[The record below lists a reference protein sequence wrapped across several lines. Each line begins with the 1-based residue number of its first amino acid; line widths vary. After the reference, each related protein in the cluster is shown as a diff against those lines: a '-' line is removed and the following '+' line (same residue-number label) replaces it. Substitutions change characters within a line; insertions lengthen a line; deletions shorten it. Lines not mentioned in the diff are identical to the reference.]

1 MDMVHTKRQGLFER
15 MRMNIRRATKA
26 IFPAPVREYRMLSE
40 SDYFRL
46 QAILSKGFKEIGST
60 EARHARRMRQ
70 LLKRGF
76 LFACKRIPYS
86 VVTMNS
92 QVQLRSLRGTRFAV
106 TLVYPQDADRKQK
119 KLSVL
124 SPLGMS
130 LLGRTAGQSLSRNLI
145 IEKILYQP
153 EIAGDFHL

>member
-1 MDMVHTKRQGLFER
+1 MVQTKRQGLFER
-15 MRMNIRRATKA
+15 VYTTVRHATRTM
-26 IFPAPVREYRMLSE
+26 FPAPVREYRMLSE

-46 QAILSKGFKEIGST
+46 QSILSKGFKETGIS

-86 VVTMNS
+86 VVTMNT
-92 QVQLRSLRGTRFAV
+92 QVQLRSLRGTRFMV
-106 TLVYPQDADRKQK
+106 TLVYPQDADKKQRKI
-119 KLSVL
+119 SVL
-124 SPLGMS
+124 SPLGLS
-130 LLGRTAGQSLSRNLI
+130 LLGRAAGQSLSRNLV

>member
-1 MDMVHTKRQGLFER
+1 MVHTKRQGLFER
-15 MRMNIRRATKA
+15 MRMNVRRAAKA

-46 QAILSKGFKEIGST
+46 QAIISKGFKEIGST
-60 EARHARRMRQ
+60 EARHARRMQQ

-76 LFACKRIPYS
+76 LFACRRIPYS

-106 TLVYPQDADRKQK
+106 TLVYPQDADKKQRKI
-119 KLSVL
+119 SVL

-130 LLGRTAGQSLSRNLI
+130 LLGRAAGQSLSRNLV
-145 IEKILYQP
+145 IEKIIYQP

>member
-1 MDMVHTKRQGLFER
+1 MVKIKQQGLFER
-15 MRMNIRRATKA
+15 MRKTVQRATKTV
-26 IFPAPVREYRMLSE
+26 FPTPVREYRMLSE

-46 QAILSKGFKEIGST
+46 QAILSKGLKELGTT
-60 EARHARRMRQ
+60 EARHARRIRQ
-70 LLKRGF
+70 LLKHGF

-92 QVQLRSLRGTRFAV
+92 QVQLRSLRGTRFVV
-106 TLVYPQDADRKQK
+106 TLVYPQDADRKQRK
-119 KLSVL
+119 ISVL

-130 LLGRTAGQSLSRNLI
+130 LLGRAVGQSLSRNLV
-145 IEKILYQP
+145 IEKMIYQP

>member
-1 MDMVHTKRQGLFER
+1 MVQTKRQGLFER
-15 MRMNIRRATKA
+15 MRMTVRRATKA
-26 IFPAPVREYRMLSE
+26 MFPAPVREYRMLSE

-46 QAILSKGFKEIGST
+46 QAILSKGLKEIGSA

-76 LFACKRIPYS
+76 LFACRRIPYS

-106 TLVYPQDADRKQK
+106 TLVYPRDADKKQRKI
-119 KLSVL
+119 SVL

-130 LLGRTAGQSLSRNLI
+130 LLGRAAGQSLSRNLV
-145 IEKILYQP
+145 IEKIIYQP

>member
-1 MDMVHTKRQGLFER
+1 MVHTKRQGLFER
-15 MRMNIRRATKA
+15 MRMNVRHAARAM
-26 IFPAPVREYRMLSE
+26 FPAPVREYRMLSE

-46 QAILSKGFKEIGST
+46 QSILSKGLNELGTVEI
-60 EARHARRMRQ
+60 RNARRMRQ

-92 QVQLRSLRGTRFAV
+92 QVQLRSLRGTRFV
-106 TLVYPQDADRKQK
+106 ITLVYPRDADKKQRKI
-119 KLSVL
+119 SVL
-124 SPLGMS
+124 SLLGLS
-130 LLGRTAGQSLSRNLI
+130 LLGRAAGQSLSKNLA